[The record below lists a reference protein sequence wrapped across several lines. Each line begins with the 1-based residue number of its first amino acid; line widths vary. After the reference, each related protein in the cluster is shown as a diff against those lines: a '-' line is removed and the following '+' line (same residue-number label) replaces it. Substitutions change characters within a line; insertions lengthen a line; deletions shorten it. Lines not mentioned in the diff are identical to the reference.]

1 MFKRFG
7 GNNEDEGIH
16 EVTMVHVTPEKFL
29 IEAEY
34 DVEGVDEPVYVPMV
48 VDATSVNHIT
58 HVFNQNGVRYTVEP
72 IDN

>member
-1 MFKRFG
+1 
-7 GNNEDEGIH
+7 
-16 EVTMVHVTPEKFL
+16 
-29 IEAEY
+29 
-34 DVEGVDEPVYVPMV
+34 VYVPMV